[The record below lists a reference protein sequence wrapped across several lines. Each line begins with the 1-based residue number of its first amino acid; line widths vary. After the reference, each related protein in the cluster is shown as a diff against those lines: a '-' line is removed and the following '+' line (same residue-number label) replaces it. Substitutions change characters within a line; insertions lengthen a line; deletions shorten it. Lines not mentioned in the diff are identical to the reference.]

1 MLHCSVIAFVC
12 SPGLVAIGNQEA
24 VPPAVAEIPPGQR
37 RRGGHVHEDR
47 QSLRRVRV
55 ARGGSPWPARFA
67 PFNVLGLPAV
77 SPMSSPERTGKCTA
91 TRMVQAVSWCSFLRA
106 CKPRPPPGEWNG
118 SSALFPNL
126 FFFDSFCSNQF
137 WHRPACL
144 DRGPEELHAG
154 IYLFSFWDP
163 PDLNRMP
170 RMEQLMR
177 DDESGAAKSCVG
189 PLGARQEL

>member
-12 SPGLVAIGNQEA
+12 SPGLLAIGNQEA

-91 TRMVQAVSWCSFLRA
+91 TRMVQAVSWCSFLRV
-106 CKPRPPPGEWNG
+106 CKPPCRT
-118 SSALFPNL
+118 SFV
-126 FFFDSFCSNQF
+126 SFCSNQF

-154 IYLFSFWDP
+154 IYLFHFGTP
-163 PDLNRMP
+163 PT
-170 RMEQLMR
+170 
-177 DDESGAAKSCVG
+177 
-189 PLGARQEL
+189 